1 MKKVVTIHKLGKE
14 PSDVFFWINQPP
26 IERLRALELIRQQY
40 NTWKYGTEQ
49 RLQRVCKVVK
59 RQSS

>member
-1 MKKVVTIHKLGKE
+1 MKKVAKVYKLGEE
-14 PSDVFFWINQPP
+14 PNDTFFWINQPP
-26 IERLRALELIRQQY
+26 IERLKALETIRQQY
-40 NTWKYGTEQ
+40 NIWKYGTEQ